1 MTTPRR
7 FALLAAG
14 FAVLLAT
21 DGYTQEKGKA
31 PSPPASKE
39 TKEVPKGYLPANW
52 KKLGLTDAQRDKILA
67 ISGTYGAEIDQLEER
82 IKQLKE
88 KKLREQH
95 DVLTDAQKKALEDIY
110 KRKAGT
116 DK

>member
-7 FALLAAG
+7 FVLLAAG
-14 FAVLLAT
+14 FAVLFAAN
-21 DGYTQEKGKA
+21 GYTQEKGKA
-31 PSPPASKE
+31 PPAA
-39 TKEVPKGYLPANW
+39 TKESKDLPKGYLPANW

-67 ISGTYGAEIDQLEER
+67 ISGTYSAEIDQLEER

-88 KKLREQH
+88 KKTREQL